1 MRLYEFYSDD
11 FYYYLITEYCE
22 GGDLLNLLSDQGDIS
37 EKEAALIIEQLLA
50 AIEYCHK
57 RNVVHRYPCF

>member
-1 MRLYEFYSDD
+1 MRLYEFYSYD

-22 GGDLLNLLSDQGDIS
+22 GGDLLSLFSDQGDIS
-37 EKEAALIIEQLLA
+37 EKEAALIIAQLLA

-57 RNVVHRYPCF
+57 RNVFHRYFYL